1 MDPVASESMGEFASD
16 IKTDKVTFLSLAY
29 YIITKKEKARFC
41 RALKSTKVFYGYS
54 SNIKNF
60 MSMKDSKL

>member
-1 MDPVASESMGEFASD
+1 MDPVALESMGEFSSD

-41 RALKSTKVFYGYS
+41 RALKSTKVFLWVFFKHKKFHVNEG
-54 SNIKNF
+54 F
-60 MSMKDSKL
+60 